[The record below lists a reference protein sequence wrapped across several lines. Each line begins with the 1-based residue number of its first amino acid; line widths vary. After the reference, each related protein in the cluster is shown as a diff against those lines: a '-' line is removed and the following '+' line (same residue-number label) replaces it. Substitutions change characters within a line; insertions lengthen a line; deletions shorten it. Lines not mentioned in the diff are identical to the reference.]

1 MNRIIELTKV
11 FLKNSFSFSNIQS
24 AKFNI
29 KGIIKWAIIFIAGF
43 MGLLSYKILDI
54 LSDIGQEAVF
64 LSILF
69 LILAILVILQTV
81 LICINLFYNSKD
93 IEYILPLPVKPI
105 ELLISKFNVLLITIY
120 VTELIFIAVPLI
132 IYGTIT
138 NTNILYYIFMI
149 IILVIFPVLPSLIS
163 CIVIMFFARFAKYF
177 KNINRFQNVI
187 TILST
192 IIILSLSF
200 ITAKNINAENTVIT
214 DEIAIKTILQTN
226 IFSENISKYFLTI
239 KPTIFILTNSNIW
252 ISLLN
257 LLKILLI
264 TFVSYIIF
272 IVLGNRLYLKGILA
286 NLNKVKVFKKHKVI
300 GYKKYRRHKVAK
312 TYIKKEWRSIIR
324 NPIFFSQCILPAI
337 YMPTLLI
344 GLAFAMYKSISTAI
358 EDIINWD
365 TFLSINIDI
374 NTICIVLG
382 ICLFSN
388 LMSVTAVTSFSRDGK
403 HACIIKYLPISLYRQ
418 FLYKSV
424 PALILD
430 IIPSIIIITMAY
442 CILSNFTIS
451 IALFTLLITILINI
465 FRIDLLQILDLKK
478 PKLNWDAEYVLVRQN
493 SNILI
498 SIGLLGMIILT
509 LIYFAKVFAR
519 LSLINAM
526 ITIASILAII
536 IIIINIIVKKNEKE
550 LFNKII

>member
-138 NTNILYYIFMI
+138 NTSILYYIFMI

-430 IIPSIIIITMAY
+430 TIPSIIIITMAY